1 MKLLAHFFFYW
12 LPIFVVIVVVVLARF
27 KVPEDPGIVFED
39 EECVVRGDVTTI
51 SLLLSLSLFSSL
63 HGWHYF
69 SHHYLP
75 SSKPSS
81 SFFNSGIGSRQTQQV
96 LFISSHF
103 SQHSAWKRCLQG
115 RLRTTSSTL
124 NSSLHITHIGS

>member
-51 SLLLSLSLFSSL
+51 S
-63 HGWHYF
+63 
-69 SHHYLP
+69 
-75 SSKPSS
+75 
-81 SFFNSGIGSRQTQQV
+81 
-96 LFISSHF
+96 
-103 SQHSAWKRCLQG
+103 
-115 RLRTTSSTL
+115 
-124 NSSLHITHIGS
+124 